1 MPVGMLI
8 DTTKC
13 ILCLRCENECHAF
26 YELPDKR
33 LAGTDDRPQL
43 DAYHYVVL
51 QPHEVQTPAGTQVI
65 GLSKRCLHCIS
76 PACVSVC
83 PVGALHKTPE
93 GPVVWDESRCIGCR
107 YCQNACPFDI
117 PKFEWDVAW
126 PKISKCIFCHERRL
140 LEGEIPV
147 CADVCPTQAIRFGER
162 EELLAL
168 AHRRIDENPDKYF
181 EHVFGEHEVG
191 GTLKMFIAAVDP
203 HELGFPEVEEKKYP
217 EFTWEFLSKIPF
229 EITALAATL
238 TGVFIFRSRRMAA
251 FEKDGSDHRPGK
263 HG

>member
-1 MPVGMLI
+1 L
-8 DTTKC
+8 K
-13 ILCLRCENECHAF
+13 
-26 YELPDKR
+26 DKR
-33 LAGTDDRPQL
+33 LAGTDDQPQL

-51 QPHEVQTPAGTQVI
+51 QPHEVQTQAGTKVI
-65 GLSKRCLHCIS
+65 GLSKRCLHCVS
-76 PACVSVC
+76 PACASVC
-83 PVGALHKTPE
+83 PVAALHKTPE

-117 PKFEWDVAW
+117 PKFEYDEPW
-126 PKISKCIFCHERRL
+126 PKIQKCIFCHERRL

-168 AHRRIDENPDKYF
+168 AHRRIDQNPDEYF
-181 EHVFGEHEVG
+181 DHVYGEHEVG

-203 HELGFPEVEEKKYP
+203 HELGFPRVEEEKYP
-217 EFTWEFLSKIPF
+217 DFTWEFLSKIPF

-238 TGVFIFRSRRMAA
+238 SGIFIFRSRRMAA
-251 FEKDGSDHRPGK
+251 LAKDNPGGK
-263 HG
+263 KSH